1 MISTKLSFIKMKAS
15 NIYNTMINHKELNK
29 IEGKCNNSLSVNKD
43 LQVEAILKLLLY
55 IHKYS
60 LLKKRSQNGRDL

>member
-1 MISTKLSFIKMKAS
+1 
-15 NIYNTMINHKELNK
+15 MINHKELNK
-29 IEGKCNNSLSVNKD
+29 IEGKCNNSLNVNKD
-43 LQVEAILKLLLY
+43 LQVGAILKVLLY